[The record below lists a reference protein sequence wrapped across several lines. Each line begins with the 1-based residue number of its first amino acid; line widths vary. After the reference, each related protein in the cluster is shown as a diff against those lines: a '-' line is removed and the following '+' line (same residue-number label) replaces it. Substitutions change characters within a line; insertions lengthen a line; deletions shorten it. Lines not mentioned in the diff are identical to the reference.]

1 MAVFKTRTI
10 YITDRKHDFVSD
22 RIREDMMRNLAD
34 GGSNEEL
41 INLAFDLQL
50 IEMAHGEG
58 IPTYDEDDMADTIT
72 RLVEVMELEY
82 DSVEF
87 IRLNEENV
95 IVNGDFREY

>member
-34 GGSNEEL
+34 GGDNEEL

-50 IEMAHGEG
+50 IEMAWSEG
-58 IPTYDEDDMADTIT
+58 VPTYDEDDMADTIT
-72 RLVEVMELEY
+72 RLVEVMDLERN
-82 DSVEF
+82 SVEL
-87 IRLNEENV
+87 IQLDEKEI

>member
-1 MAVFKTRTI
+1 MGVFKARTI

-41 INLAFDLQL
+41 INLAYDLQL
-50 IEMAHGEG
+50 IEMAWNEG
-58 IPTYDEDDMADTIT
+58 VPTYDEDDMVDTIN

-82 DSVEF
+82 NSIEL
-87 IRLNEENV
+87 IKLNEENI
-95 IVNGDFREY
+95 IVNGDFRE